1 MALIF
6 DRRSVI
12 AERGEPIARLY
23 IVREGREGVTRNEVS

>member
-1 MALIF
+1 MDVIL

-23 IVREGREGVTRNEVS
+23 IVRGGREEITRNEVS